1 MKFHTLEAYHGV
13 HLVCKNLKK
22 LLNIYP
28 AMAHQRNKKKCKMTE
43 ILFRAYTSPIK
54 VKVVQVLS
62 NERQH
67 TGLHLSEKD
76 GKVVVKQL
84 VGMPSK

>member
-1 MKFHTLEAYHGV
+1 
-13 HLVCKNLKK
+13 
-22 LLNIYP
+22 
-28 AMAHQRNKKKCKMTE
+28 MTE
-43 ILFRAYTSPIK
+43 LLFRAYTSPIK

-67 TGLHLSEKD
+67 AGLHLSEKD
-76 GKVVVKQL
+76 RKVVVKQL